1 MKADVFGDLR
11 DWGRVLSVLQLLE
24 GKGRLD
30 EVQEG
35 LVRILNYRNNWR
47 LREQALVSARRVVEP
62 SGQLLQAVI
71 CVLRDENSYLDARIL
86 AAQTLACLAPRFFR
100 KHQVADMTPGA
111 IRQNLMQ
118 VVAKPE
124 PPVLRQ
130 AVEKALESL
139 AQLEHA
145 TESRQENLGLGRRS

>member
-86 AAQTLACLAPRFFR
+86 AAQTLACLAPRLLR

>member
-35 LVRILNYRNNWR
+35 LIRILNYRSNWR

-71 CVLRDENSYLDARIL
+71 CVLRDESSYLDARIL
-86 AAQTLACLAPRFFR
+86 AAQTLACLAPRLPR
-100 KHQVADMTPGA
+100 EYQGGDMTPGS
-111 IRQNLMQ
+111 IRQNLLQ

-139 AQLEHA
+139 GQLEQA
-145 TESRQENLGLGRRS
+145 TESRQEDLGLGRRS